1 MQQFYFRF
9 ENVSRYARRIAKMI
23 RSPEQTNNKTEE
35 ITADTWTM
43 WNYIRRDV
51 FVHETKNLTAQVF
64 TRCSSFF

>member
-1 MQQFYFRF
+1 
-9 ENVSRYARRIAKMI
+9 MI

-35 ITADTWTM
+35 ITADTWTT

-64 TRCSSFF
+64 SRCSSFF